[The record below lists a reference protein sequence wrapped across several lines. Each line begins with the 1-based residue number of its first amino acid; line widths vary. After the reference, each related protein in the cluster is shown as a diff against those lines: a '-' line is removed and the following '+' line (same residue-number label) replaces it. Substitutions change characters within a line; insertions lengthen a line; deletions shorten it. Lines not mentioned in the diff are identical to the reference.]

1 MALAEN
7 IGMSTAEQQTTRWSA
22 RLQGKVPTLT
32 ESEHGV
38 GLDVMTMGGGGLPI
52 ATVGTLEPVLLAR
65 EERFDG
71 TGTPHG
77 LAGEEI
83 PREAQVVALATWWD
97 HRTVSQRFAPRLSR
111 GEAAEALSRA
121 SGRAFS
127 PDLVKAL
134 GGVLKES

>member
-1 MALAEN
+1 
-7 IGMSTAEQQTTRWSA
+7 
-22 RLQGKVPTLT
+22 
-32 ESEHGV
+32 
-38 GLDVMTMGGGGLPI
+38 MTIGGGGLPI

-77 LAGEEI
+77 LSGDEI

-97 HRTVSQRFAPRLSR
+97 HHTISRRFAPRLSR
-111 GEAAEALSRA
+111 GEAAEALSQD

-127 PDLVKAL
+127 PNLVKAL
-134 GGVLKES
+134 GEALKQS